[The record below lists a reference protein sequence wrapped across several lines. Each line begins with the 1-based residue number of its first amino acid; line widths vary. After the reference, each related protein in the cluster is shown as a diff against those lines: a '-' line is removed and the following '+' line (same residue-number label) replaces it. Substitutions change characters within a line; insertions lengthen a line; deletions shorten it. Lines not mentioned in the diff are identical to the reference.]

1 MIKSNQYT
9 HGRETYAVYYGDSFV
24 LKRPLPNFG
33 DAKKA
38 VWLEKQHKTKEVVD
52 AIRAVGNPVYNV
64 PAMHFIN
71 DDEFQILEERA
82 PGVPLT
88 RELFR
93 SLSRRQK
100 FEIINSIG
108 SFLVDMNEL
117 KPVKELR
124 KYKISNE
131 VKFNRLDSFV
141 ENKMSVWFTK
151 NEVRQMS
158 RIRDEFGNFEYD
170 TRQAWSHGD
179 LNPDNVFYDPDKSK
193 ISFID
198 FAEADYK
205 FIYHDIFASLQIELE
220 IYKRC
225 YEVYTKL
232 HNKSLYPVLSPKNV
246 ALKEIMKFRIMGVM
260 LKRFIK
266 AADDLRLN
274 PANEKSAKNNLEKV
288 CFMRKQMQ
296 QIAMLENQLAK

>member
-1 MIKSNQYT
+1 MVKLNQYN
-9 HGRETYAVYYGDSFV
+9 HGRETYAVYYGDNFV

-38 VWLEKQHKTKEVVD
+38 VWLEKQHKTKEAID
-52 AIRAVGNPVYNV
+52 AIRAVDNPLYNV

-71 DDEFQILEERA
+71 DDEFQVLEERA

-88 RELFR
+88 KDLFR

-117 KPVKELR
+117 KPVKELH
-124 KYKISNE
+124 KYKICNE
-131 VKFNRLDSFV
+131 VKFSRLDSFI
-141 ENKMSVWFTK
+141 ENKMSFWFTK
-151 NEVRQMS
+151 NEIRKMS
-158 RIRDEFGNFEYD
+158 RIRDEIGCFEYN

-179 LNPDNVFYDPDKSK
+179 LNSENVFYDPAKSK

-198 FAEADYK
+198 FAESDYK
-205 FIYHDIFASLQIELE
+205 FIYHDIFAPLQIELD
-220 IYKRC
+220 IYKKC

-232 HNKSLYPVLSPKNV
+232 HNKKLYPVISPKNDI
-246 ALKEIMKFRIMGVM
+246 LKEIMKYRIMVVI

-274 PANEKSAKNNLEKV
+274 PTSQKGVNNNLEKV
-288 CFMRKQMQ
+288 CFMRKQIQ
-296 QIAMLENQLAK
+296 QIVMLENQIAK